1 MTDSTAAMQ
10 SKQFPMNNA
19 ITFVPAMTKNSNEI
33 ICAVVFIFA
42 SFETGIEIL
51 SLAANSRIPDTTNSR
66 KRMAIEGITHAF
78 STDTSMTMIDITN
91 TLSAIGSRQRP
102 KFDTTLYFLAI
113 FPSRKSVMHATA
125 IRTIATILLAVVSI
139 HINTQKIGTN
149 IILIVV
155 RIFGTLAIVIFIN
168 DCYKLEYQFLIARGG
183 GVRSC
188 CAARSEFFVR
198 AEPSGSEGGLSE
210 EVKNREGVA
219 SGSATYYFISP
230 PPNNTSPL

>member
-1 MTDSTAAMQ
+1 M
-10 SKQFPMNNA
+10 
-19 ITFVPAMTKNSNEI
+19 FVPAITKNSNEI

-42 SFETGIEIL
+42 SLETGIEIL

-66 KRMAIEGITHAF
+66 NRIAIEGITQAF
-78 STDTSMTMIDITN
+78 STDTSITMIDITS

-102 KFDTTLYFLAI
+102 KFETTLYFLAI
-113 FPSRKSVMHATA
+113 FPSKKSVMHAMA

-168 DCYKLEYQFLIARGG
+168 DFRKVKYLFLIARGG
-183 GVRSC
+183 G
-188 CAARSEFFVR
+188 CAVRSEFVR
-198 AEPSGSEGGLSE
+198 EAGRGGAPTKERGAKYKPRGRGLGQR
-210 EVKNREGVA
+210 N
-219 SGSATYYFISP
+219 TYFISP